1 MNLLN
6 KQKASLSSWQVAK
19 FLWLAQAVS
28 SLCFGIPLVI
38 MILFAANVALP
49 VIQGTILLYLGV
61 SFFVFVPFNGV
72 LSLILL
78 KPVKKILN
86 KNHEEGEAV
95 TKEELW
101 AVTRLLSLPLRSSFI
116 TFFASFLG
124 FVFGLFI
131 LWLGLI
137 PELMPIIGIIITL
150 GLAVGFAACVIQAF
164 LVIILLENYFR
175 TQIENLPPFYFKTTR
190 TMKIRKLPLF
200 WKIFFLTFFSV
211 TVTQVALSSLYLGR
225 VAIYSPE
232 DIKNALISEDIK
244 NALIYVSVVV
254 VLTLI
259 YIVIV
264 TIFFSRNLIY
274 PLKKII
280 LWADKIIKGETREEI
295 SLITNDEFTEVI
307 EYLRQMQE
315 KLEDAKISLEIKVKA
330 RTEELERLTEQQEEI
345 IQERVKEIQK
355 KAEDMERF
363 QKLTVG
369 RELKMI
375 EFKREIKRLKNQLK
389 SKG

>member
-6 KQKASLSSWQVAK
+6 KQNASLNNWQVAK
-19 FLWLAQAVS
+19 FLWLAQALS

-49 VIQGTILLYLGV
+49 VIKGTILLYLSV

-72 LSLILL
+72 LPLILL

-86 KNHEEGEAV
+86 KNYEERETV
-95 TKEELW
+95 TKEKLW
-101 AVTRLLSLPLRSSFI
+101 VVSRLLNLPLRFSLI
-116 TFFASFLG
+116 VFFYSFLG
-124 FVFGLFI
+124 FILGLFF

-137 PELMPIIGIIITL
+137 PELMPIIGIIIAL
-150 GLAVGFAACVIQAF
+150 GLAVGFAACVIQSF

-175 TQIENLPPFYFKTTR
+175 TQIENLPPFYLKTTR
-190 TMKIRKLPLF
+190 TMEIKKLPLF

-211 TVTQVALSSLYLGR
+211 TVAQVSLSSLYLGR

-232 DIKNALISEDIK
+232 DIKKALT
-244 NALIYVSVVV
+244 YVSVVV
-254 VLTLI
+254 ALTLI
-259 YIVIV
+259 YVVTV

-280 LWADKIIKGETREEI
+280 LWADKIIKGGAKEGI

-307 EYLRQMQE
+307 EYLKQMQE
-315 KLEDAKISLEIKVKA
+315 KLENSSISLEIKIKA
-330 RTEELERLTEQQEEI
+330 RTKELEELTEQQEEI

-355 KAEDMERF
+355 RSEELERF
-363 QKLTVG
+363 QRLTVG

-375 EFKREIKRLKNQLK
+375 EFKREIKRMKNQLK

>member
-1 MNLLN
+1 MKPLN
-6 KQKASLSSWQVAK
+6 KQGAFLSSWQVAK
-19 FLWLAQAVS
+19 FLWIAQLVS

-49 VIQGTILLYLGV
+49 VIQRTILLYLGI
-61 SFFVFVPFNGV
+61 SFFVFIPFNGV

-78 KPVKKILN
+78 KPVKKILD
-86 KNHEEGEAV
+86 KTCEEREAV

-101 AVTRLLSLPLRSSFI
+101 VATRLLSLPLHFSLI

-124 FVFGLFI
+124 FIFGLFI
-131 LWLGLI
+131 LGRGLI
-137 PELMPIIGIIITL
+137 PELMPLMGVIIVL
-150 GLAVGFAACVIQAF
+150 GLAVGFATCVIQVF
-164 LVIILLENYFR
+164 LAYILLENYFR

-190 TMKIRKLPLF
+190 IMKIEKLPLS

-211 TVTQVALSSLYLGR
+211 AVAQISLLALYLGR
-225 VAIYSPE
+225 VIIYSPE
-232 DIKNALISEDIK
+232 DVKK
-244 NALIYVSVVV
+244 VLIYVGVVA

-259 YIVIV
+259 YAVLV
-264 TIFFSRNLIY
+264 TVFFSRNLVY

-280 LWADKIIKGETREEI
+280 LWANKITKGETKEEI
-295 SLITNDEFTEVI
+295 SLITNDEFMEVI
-307 EYLRQMQE
+307 ECLKRMHE
-315 KLEDAKISLEIKVKA
+315 ELEDAKASLEIKIKA

-355 KAEDMERF
+355 RAEELEKF

-389 SKG
+389 SEG

>member
-6 KQKASLSSWQVAK
+6 KQKASLNSWQVAK
-19 FLWLAQAVS
+19 FLWLAQALS

-49 VIQGTILLYLGV
+49 VIQGTVILYLGV
-61 SFFVFVPFNGV
+61 SFFVFIPFNGV
-72 LSLILL
+72 LPLVLL

-86 KNHEEGEAV
+86 KNYEEREAV
-95 TKEELW
+95 TKKELW
-101 AVTRLLSLPLRSSFI
+101 IVSRLLSLPLLFSLI

-124 FVFGLFI
+124 FILGLSI
-131 LWLGLI
+131 LGRGLI
-137 PELMPIIGIIITL
+137 PELMPIIPIIITL

-175 TQIENLPPFYFKTTR
+175 TQIENLPPFYFKTTG
-190 TMKIRKLPLF
+190 TMKIKKLPLF

-232 DIKNALISEDIK
+232 DIKK
-244 NALIYVSVVV
+244 ALIYVSVVA

-259 YIVIV
+259 YVVIV
-264 TIFFSRNLIY
+264 TVFFSRNLIY

-280 LWADKIIKGETREEI
+280 LWADKIIKGGIKEEI

-307 EYLRQMQE
+307 EYLKQMQE
-315 KLEDAKISLEIKVKA
+315 KLENASASLEIKIKA
-330 RTEELERLTEQQEEI
+330 RTKELEELTEQQEET

-355 KAEDMERF
+355 RAEELERF
-363 QKLTVG
+363 QRLTVG

-375 EFKREIKRLKNQLK
+375 EFKREIKRLKDQLK

>member
-6 KQKASLSSWQVAK
+6 KQKASLSGWQVAK
-19 FLWLAQAVS
+19 FLWLAQALS
-28 SLCFGIPLVI
+28 NLCFGIPLVI
-38 MILFAANVALP
+38 MILFAANVALS
-49 VIQGTILLYLGV
+49 VVQGTILLYLGV
-61 SFFVFVPFNGV
+61 SFFVFIPFNGV

-86 KNHEEGEAV
+86 KNYEEREAV
-95 TKEELW
+95 TKEKLW
-101 AVTRLLSLPLRSSFI
+101 IVSRFLSLPLRFSII
-116 TFFASFLG
+116 TFFTSFLG
-124 FVFGLFI
+124 FVFGLSV

-175 TQIENLPPFYFKTTR
+175 TQIENLPPFYFKTTGA
-190 TMKIRKLPLF
+190 MKIRKFPFF

-232 DIKNALISEDIK
+232 DIKSS
-244 NALIYVSVVV
+244 LIYVSVVV

-259 YIVIV
+259 YVVIV
-264 TIFFSRNLIY
+264 NIFFSKNLIY

-280 LWADKIIKGETREEI
+280 LWADKIIKGGIREEI

-307 EYLRQMQE
+307 EYLKQMQE
-315 KLEDAKISLEIKVKA
+315 KLENASASLEIKIKA
-330 RTEELERLTEQQEEI
+330 RTKELEELTEQQEEI

-355 KAEDMERF
+355 RAEELERF

-369 RELKMI
+369 RELKMV

>member
-6 KQKASLSSWQVAK
+6 KQKASLNSWQVAK
-19 FLWLAQAVS
+19 FLWLAQALS

-38 MILFAANVALP
+38 MILFAANVVLP

-61 SFFVFVPFNGV
+61 SFFVFIPFNGV
-72 LSLILL
+72 LPLVLL

-86 KNHEEGEAV
+86 KNYEEREAV
-95 TKEELW
+95 TKKELW
-101 AVTRLLSLPLRSSFI
+101 VVSRLLNLPLLFSLI
-116 TFFASFLG
+116 TFFTSFLG
-124 FVFGLFI
+124 FVLGLFI
-131 LWLGLI
+131 LWRGLI
-137 PELMPIIGIIITL
+137 PELIPIIGIIITL

-175 TQIENLPPFYFKTTR
+175 TQIENLPPFYFKTTG
-190 TMKIRKLPLF
+190 TMKTKKLPLF

-232 DIKNALISEDIK
+232 DIKNALM
-244 NALIYVSVVV
+244 YVSVVAL
-254 VLTLI
+254 LTLI
-259 YIVIV
+259 YVVIV
-264 TIFFSRNLIY
+264 TVFFSRNLIY

-280 LWADKIIKGETREEI
+280 LWADKIIKGGTKEEI

-307 EYLRQMQE
+307 EYLKQMQE
-315 KLEDAKISLEIKVKA
+315 KLENASVSLEIKIKA
-330 RTEELERLTEQQEEI
+330 RTKELEELTEQQEET

-355 KAEDMERF
+355 RAEELERF
-363 QKLTVG
+363 QRLTVG

>member
-19 FLWLAQAVS
+19 FLWIAQILS
-28 SLCFGIPLVI
+28 SLCFGIPLII

-49 VIQGTILLYLGV
+49 IIQGTVLLYLGI
-61 SFFVFVPFNGV
+61 SFFVYIPFNGV

-78 KPVKKILN
+78 KPVKKILS
-86 KNHEEGEAV
+86 KTYEEREAV

-101 AVTRLLSLPLRSSFI
+101 AVARLLSLPLRFSLI
-116 TFFASFLG
+116 TFFASFSG
-124 FVFGLFI
+124 FVFGLSI

-137 PELMPIIGIIITL
+137 PELIPIIEVIIAL
-150 GLAVGFAACVIQAF
+150 GLAVGFTTCVIQVF
-164 LVIILLENYFR
+164 LVYILLENYFR
-175 TQIENLPPFYFKTTR
+175 AQIEILPPFYLKITR
-190 TMKIRKLPLF
+190 TMKIRKFPLL

-211 TVTQVALSSLYLGR
+211 VVAQVSLWTLYLGR
-225 VAIYSPE
+225 VIIYSPE
-232 DIKNALISEDIK
+232 DIKNALI
-244 NALIYVSVVV
+244 YVSFVAT
-254 VLTLI
+254 LTLI
-259 YIVIV
+259 YVVIV
-264 TIFFSRNLIY
+264 TIFFSRNLVY

-280 LWADKIIKGETREEI
+280 LWVDKIIKGETREEI

-330 RTEELERLTEQQEEI
+330 RTEELGRLTEQQEEI

-355 KAEDMERF
+355 RAEDMERF
-363 QKLTVG
+363 QKLAVG

-375 EFKREIKRLKNQLK
+375 ELKREIEKLKEELK
-389 SKG
+389 KGRK